1 MADSFKFPAKH
12 SAEILVVDDS
22 PENLLVLVQI
32 LKANNYRTKP
42 VKNGRLALK
51 IARSS
56 PPDLVLLDIDMPEMN
71 GYAVCR
77 EMKSDA
83 RLNHVPVIFISSY
96 DQPTE
101 KVEAFASGGVD
112 YITKPFQPEEVLA
125 RIAIHLKI
133 HRLQIELERHNIEL
147 QTLVEERMKEIS
159 DSQMATI
166 SALAKLA
173 ECRDD
178 DTGRHIERV
187 QTFSK
192 LLAVRMQGNPA
203 RSGEIDE
210 KFIMLIEQ
218 ASALHDIGKVG
229 ISDSI
234 LQKPGILSDYE
245 RDKMKAHP
253 LIGAKTLSAVADK
266 YPKNH
271 FLRTGIEI
279 ARSHH
284 EKWDGSGYPDGM
296 AGEKIPISA
305 RIVALADFYDAI
317 RSDRCYRRGLPHEIT
332 CGMIIEQ
339 KGRHFDPEVVDEFVR
354 NNELFAEAYEK
365 MRQYDCNR

>member
-1 MADSFKFPAKH
+1 MADLITIPAKH
-12 SAEILVVDDS
+12 FAEILVVDDS
-22 PENLLVLVQI
+22 PENLLVLVEI
-32 LKANNYRTKP
+32 LKKNNYRSKP
-42 VKNGRLALK
+42 VKSGALALK

-56 PPDLVLLDIDMPEMN
+56 PPDLVLLDINMPEMD

-77 EMKSDA
+77 ELKRDS
-83 RLNHVPVIFISSY
+83 RLSYIPVIFISSN
-96 DQPTE
+96 DQPEE
-101 KVEAFASGGVD
+101 KVEAFAAGGVD

-133 HRLQIELERHNIEL
+133 NRLQIELERHNVEL
-147 QTLVEERMKEIS
+147 QSLVEERMKEIS

-192 LLAVRMQGNPA
+192 LLAVKMKDNPA
-203 RSGEIDE
+203 RSGVIDD

-234 LQKPGILSDYE
+234 LQKPGELTDE
-245 RDKMKAHP
+245 EMQKMRTHP
-253 LIGAKTLSAVADK
+253 LIGVKTLSSVAER
-266 YPKNH
+266 YPKNL
-271 FLRTGIEI
+271 FLKMGIEI

-284 EKWDGSGYPDGM
+284 EKWNGSGYPDGL
-296 AGEKIPISA
+296 AGEQIPISA

-317 RSDRCYRRGLPHEIT
+317 RSDRCYRRGLPHEIV
-332 CGMIIEQ
+332 CAMIIEQ
-339 KGRHFDPEVVDEFVR
+339 KERHFDPEIVDEFVR
-354 NNELFAEAYEK
+354 NNDQFAEAYEK
-365 MRQYDCNR
+365 LRYHDIKQ